1 MGSGSQSA
9 ASKHPNHQHP
19 HTHDHDDHHPDHGHS
34 HGFHAHG
41 HSHGTGN
48 IALAFFL
55 NTGFAIIE
63 LVGGIFTNSVAIM
76 SDALHDFGD
85 SLSLGTAWY
94 FQKKSQKGRSHYY
107 TYGYRRFSLLGAFIN
122 SIVLIVGSI
131 FIIQE
136 AVQRLFK
143 PEQADAKGML
153 YLAILGILVN
163 GAAMLRLKKGSSI
176 NEKVVSLHFL
186 EDVLGWVAVLI
197 GAVIMLFADIPVI
210 DPILSLLIASFV
222 LFNVYRNIKPAFRI
236 ILQGA
241 PDNPSERKIRDSVL
255 QQAGVID
262 MHDFHI
268 WTLDGINHIVSMHI
282 ITDHNMD
289 LKEAESLKENIKT
302 GLKQISVSHATIEVE
317 FDPVHCSQKEC

>member
-1 MGSGSQSA
+1 M
-9 ASKHPNHQHP
+9 ASDLHSNGNNHQHHDT
-19 HTHDHDDHHPDHGHS
+19 HTHDHGHS
-34 HGFHAHG
+34 HGLLAHG
-41 HSHGTGN
+41 HSHGTSN

-55 NTGFAIIE
+55 NTGFAVIE
-63 LVGGIFTNSVAIM
+63 LIGGIFTNSVAIM

-94 FQKKSQKGRSHYY
+94 FQKKSQKGRSHHY

-136 AVQRLFK
+136 AIQRLFK

-153 YLAILGILVN
+153 FLAILGILVN
-163 GAAMLRLKKGSSI
+163 GAAMFRLKKGASV
-176 NEKVVSLHFL
+176 NERVVSLHFL

-197 GAVIMLFADIPVI
+197 GAVIMLFADVPVI
-210 DPILSLLIASFV
+210 DPILSLLIACFV

-236 ILQGA
+236 ILQGV
-241 PDNPSERKIRDSVL
+241 PEDPSEKKIRDSVMK
-255 QQAGVID
+255 QEGVID

-282 ITDHNMD
+282 ISDHNMD

-302 GLKQISVSHATIEVE
+302 GLKKISISHATIEVE
-317 FDPVHCSQKEC
+317 FDPEHCSQKDC